1 MRTVAVFYGIIHLM
15 KIGEY
20 TIVRTLGK
28 GGMSEVY
35 EVVRE
40 RTGTH
45 HALKLYSYKSEDDAD
60 VRKRFEAEG
69 HILLQLFHPRI
80 VHVTDIG
87 VDESSGRPYFIMDLV
102 LDPSGKPLSLADIPD
117 GDVGEET
124 IGKWYDDIR
133 EGLEYIHGKGIVHRD
148 LKAQN
153 VMIGPDGHAV
163 ITDFG
168 ISKVA
173 DPKKA
178 DTFISD
184 PVQTIIRIKEGK
196 SLLMGSIGYMAPELE
211 MGMPATEK
219 SDIYALGV
227 ITYKLLTGTWC
238 DSRTDVVGVLS
249 TYDPVWLKIMPKLLH
264 SNPNGR
270 ECLSWAEEKAAA
282 REAAEAAAE
291 ERFFAEKRRGRFAR
305 HLARWLSAAL
315 FVFAIAAIWGAGEF
329 LSQKKEWA
337 AKNADMRPPTPAF
350 DDLFKIPA
358 GAKGEEQY
366 GDDGE
371 ISMYSRSQFA
381 AARVDALVLSHRML
395 SDVAAGAM
403 TIEKAAE
410 EMERLAGALDED
422 AESTPFDNLSF
433 GGIEYMQF
441 GESGPLKV
449 LFLSAAEKLR
459 KAAER

>member
-1 MRTVAVFYGIIHLM
+1 M

-69 HILLQLFHPRI
+69 RILLQLFHPRI

-102 LDPSGKPLSLADIPD
+102 LDPSGKPLSLADVPD
-117 GDVGEET
+117 GDVDEET
-124 IGKWYDDIR
+124 VGKWYDDIR

-153 VMIGPDGHAV
+153 VMIGPDGHVV

-168 ISKVA
+168 ISKIA

-178 DTFISD
+178 DTLIAD

-219 SDIYALGV
+219 SDMYALGV

-238 DSRTDVVGVLS
+238 DSRTDIAGVLS
-249 TYDPVWLKIMPKLLH
+249 TYDPVWLKIMPTLLH

-270 ECLSWAEEKAAA
+270 ECLSWSEEKAAA

-291 ERFFAEKRRGRFAR
+291 ERFLAEKKRGRFAR
-305 HLARWLSAAL
+305 HLARWLSAAVLL
-315 FVFAIAAIWGAGEF
+315 FAAALAWGVMEF
-329 LSQKKEWA
+329 VSQKKAWEA
-337 AKNADMRPPTPAF
+337 RGAQAHRIMPAF
-350 DDLFKIPA
+350 DELFRVPA
-358 GAKGEEQY
+358 EAKGEEQY
-366 GDDGE
+366 DENGDVA
-371 ISMYSRSQFA
+371 MFSRSQFA
-381 AARVDALVLSHRML
+381 AARIDALVLSRRIF
-395 SDVAAGAM
+395 SAVETGAM
-403 TIEKAAE
+403 TIEQAAE
-410 EMERLAGALDED
+410 EMESMAEALDEN
-422 AESTPFDNLSF
+422 AENSPFDNLSF
-433 GGIEYMQF
+433 GGVDYMQF
-441 GESGPLKV
+441 GDSGPLRM
-449 LFLSAAEKLR
+449 LFLNAAEKL
-459 KAAER
+459 KEAAER

>member
-1 MRTVAVFYGIIHLM
+1 MTTQM

-20 TIVRTLGK
+20 TIVRPLGK

-40 RTGTH
+40 RAGTR
-45 HALKLYSYKSEDDAD
+45 HALKLYSYKSEDDAE

-69 HILLQLFHPRI
+69 RILLQLFHPRI

-102 LDPSGKPLSLADIPD
+102 LDPSGKPLSLADVPD
-117 GDVGEET
+117 GDVDEET
-124 IGKWYDDIR
+124 VGKWYDDIR

-153 VMIGPDGHAV
+153 VMIGPDGHVV

-168 ISKVA
+168 ISKIA

-178 DTFISD
+178 DTFIAD

-196 SLLMGSIGYMAPELE
+196 TLMMGSIGYMAPELE

-238 DSRTDVVGVLS
+238 DSRTDIASVLS
-249 TYDPVWLKIMPKLLH
+249 TYDPVWLKIMPKLPH
-264 SNPNGR
+264 PNPNGR
-270 ECLSWAEEKAAA
+270 ECLSWAGEKAAA

-291 ERFFAEKRRGRFAR
+291 ERFLAEKKRGRFAR
-305 HLARWLSAAL
+305 HLARWLGAVVLLFAFAA
-315 FVFAIAAIWGAGEF
+315 VWGIGEF
-329 LSQKKEWA
+329 ASQRKKWEA
-337 AKNADMRPPTPAF
+337 RHADVRRAMPTF
-350 DDLFKIPA
+350 DDLFKVPA
-358 GAKGEEQY
+358 EAKGEEQY
-366 GDDGE
+366 DENGDFV
-371 ISMYSRSQFA
+371 MFSRSQFA
-381 AARVDALVLSHRML
+381 AARVDALVLSRRIFTAL
-395 SDVAAGAM
+395 ETGVM

-410 EMERLAGALDED
+410 EMESIAESLDENS
-422 AESTPFDNLSF
+422 ERSPFDGLSF
-433 GGIEYMQF
+433 GGIDYMQF
-441 GESGPLKV
+441 GDNGPLRV
-449 LFLSAAEKLR
+449 LFSN
-459 KAAER
+459 AAERLKEAAER